1 MSIKNNNVFF
11 KNNVLYH
18 IDSSGDVE
26 VISFEPNSG
35 SGGYLLAGDYIKI
48 EDNTID
54 VDYNLSGLATISSV
68 NNLSAVYQPIGDY
81 LTDGDLTGYQP
92 IGDYLTEVDLSNY
105 LTEDDLDGLAT
116 ISSVNNLSG
125 VYQPIGDYL
134 TDVDLTG
141 YQPVGNYLTE
151 DDLTGYQPVGNYLT
165 EDDLTGYQPIG
176 DYLTEVD
183 LSNYLTEDDLDGLA
197 TISSVNNLSA
207 VYQPIGNY
215 LTEVDLSNYLTE
227 NDLDGLATTN
237 DINNLTA
244 VYQPIGNYLTSI
256 PTATT
261 SEIGGIKVGSNLS
274 IDNNGYLNAIAGDS
288 YNFSG
293 TNGVGVNLSDDTYTI
308 KINDNLYSAISAQ
321 KILWGSESIDVT
333 TDEDKLVLSISDEYV
348 DLINSIPSEN
358 QYTLS
363 AGNNISIDA
372 ITDDGDDYLVVS
384 TDLTDYLK
392 GSESI
397 DVTTDEDKLVL
408 SISDEY
414 VDLIN
419 SIPSE
424 NQYTL
429 SAGNNISIDAIT
441 DDGDDYL
448 VVSTDLT
455 DYLKARIATDEND
468 LESGFLNII
477 LE

>member
-68 NNLSAVYQPIGDY
+68 NNLSAVYQPAGDY
-81 LTDGDLTGYQP
+81 LTDG
-92 IGDYLTEVDLSNY
+92 
-105 LTEDDLDGLAT
+105 
-116 ISSVNNLSG
+116 
-125 VYQPIGDYL
+125 
-134 TDVDLTG
+134 
-141 YQPVGNYLTE
+141 
-151 DDLTGYQPVGNYLT
+151 DLTGYQPVGNYLT

-183 LSNYLTEDDLDGLA
+183 LSNYLTEDDLVGLATTNDINNLSSTYQPIGDYLTEVDLSNYLTEDDLVGLA

-207 VYQPIGNY
+207 VYQPIGDY
-215 LTEVDLSNYLTE
+215 LTAHQS
-227 NDLDGLATTN
+227 LDGLATVSSV
-237 DINNLTA
+237 NNLSA

-274 IDNNGYLNAIAGDS
+274 IDNNGYLNAIAGNS

>member
-11 KNNVLYH
+11 KNNILYH

-68 NNLSAVYQPIGDY
+68 NNLSSTYQPIGDY
-81 LTDGDLTGYQP
+81 LTDG
-92 IGDYLTEVDLSNY
+92 
-105 LTEDDLDGLAT
+105 
-116 ISSVNNLSG
+116 
-125 VYQPIGDYL
+125 
-134 TDVDLTG
+134 
-141 YQPVGNYLTE
+141 
-151 DDLTGYQPVGNYLT
+151 DLTGYQPVGNYLT

-197 TISSVNNLSA
+197 TVSSVNNLS
-207 VYQPIGNY
+207 
-215 LTEVDLSNYLTE
+215 
-227 NDLDGLATTN
+227 
-237 DINNLTA
+237 A

-392 GSESI
+392 
-397 DVTTDEDKLVL
+397 
-408 SISDEY
+408 
-414 VDLIN
+414 
-419 SIPSE
+419 
-424 NQYTL
+424 
-429 SAGNNISIDAIT
+429 
-441 DDGDDYL
+441 
-448 VVSTDLT
+448 
-455 DYLKARIATDEND
+455 ARIATDEND

>member
-1 MSIKNNNVFF
+1 MS
-11 KNNVLYH
+11 
-18 IDSSGDVE
+18 
-26 VISFEPNSG
+26 
-35 SGGYLLAGDYIKI
+35 
-48 EDNTID
+48 
-54 VDYNLSGLATISSV
+54 
-68 NNLSAVYQPIGDY
+68 
-81 LTDGDLTGYQP
+81 
-92 IGDYLTEVDLSNY
+92 
-105 LTEDDLDGLAT
+105 
-116 ISSVNNLSG
+116 
-125 VYQPIGDYL
+125 
-134 TDVDLTG
+134 
-141 YQPVGNYLTE
+141 
-151 DDLTGYQPVGNYLT
+151 
-165 EDDLTGYQPIG
+165 
-176 DYLTEVD
+176 
-183 LSNYLTEDDLDGLA
+183 
-197 TISSVNNLSA
+197 
-207 VYQPIGNY
+207 
-215 LTEVDLSNYLTE
+215 
-227 NDLDGLATTN
+227 
-237 DINNLTA
+237 A

-293 TNGVGVNLSDDTYTI
+293 TNGIGVNLSDDTYTI

-392 GSESI
+392 
-397 DVTTDEDKLVL
+397 
-408 SISDEY
+408 
-414 VDLIN
+414 
-419 SIPSE
+419 
-424 NQYTL
+424 
-429 SAGNNISIDAIT
+429 
-441 DDGDDYL
+441 
-448 VVSTDLT
+448 
-455 DYLKARIATDEND
+455 ARIATDEND

>member
-68 NNLSAVYQPIGDY
+68 NNLSAVYQPAGDY
-81 LTDGDLTGYQP
+81 LTDG
-92 IGDYLTEVDLSNY
+92 
-105 LTEDDLDGLAT
+105 
-116 ISSVNNLSG
+116 
-125 VYQPIGDYL
+125 
-134 TDVDLTG
+134 
-141 YQPVGNYLTE
+141 
-151 DDLTGYQPVGNYLT
+151 DLTGYQPVGNYLT

-183 LSNYLTEDDLDGLA
+183 LSNYLTEDDLVGLATTNDINNLSSTYQPIGDYLTEVDLSNYLTEDDLVGLA

-207 VYQPIGNY
+207 VYQPIGDY
-215 LTEVDLSNYLTE
+215 LTAHQS
-227 NDLDGLATTN
+227 LDGLATVSSV
-237 DINNLTA
+237 NNLSA

-274 IDNNGYLNAIAGDS
+274 IDNNGYLNAIAGNS

-392 GSESI
+392 
-397 DVTTDEDKLVL
+397 
-408 SISDEY
+408 
-414 VDLIN
+414 
-419 SIPSE
+419 
-424 NQYTL
+424 
-429 SAGNNISIDAIT
+429 
-441 DDGDDYL
+441 
-448 VVSTDLT
+448 
-455 DYLKARIATDEND
+455 ARIATDEND

>member
-68 NNLSAVYQPIGDY
+68 NNLSAVYQPAGDY
-81 LTDGDLTGYQP
+81 LTDG
-92 IGDYLTEVDLSNY
+92 
-105 LTEDDLDGLAT
+105 
-116 ISSVNNLSG
+116 
-125 VYQPIGDYL
+125 
-134 TDVDLTG
+134 
-141 YQPVGNYLTE
+141 
-151 DDLTGYQPVGNYLT
+151 DLTGYQPVGNYLT

-183 LSNYLTEDDLDGLA
+183 LSNYLTEDDLVGLATTNDINNLSSTYQPIGDYLTEVDLSNYLTEDDLVGLA

-207 VYQPIGNY
+207 VYQPIGDY
-215 LTEVDLSNYLTE
+215 LTAHQS
-227 NDLDGLATTN
+227 LDGLATVSSV
-237 DINNLTA
+237 NNLSA

-274 IDNNGYLNAIAGDS
+274 IDNNGYLNAIAGNS

-321 KILWGSESIDVT
+321 KKLWCSESIDVT

-397 DVTTDEDKLVL
+397 DVTTDEDKLIL

>member
-26 VISFEPNSG
+26 VISYEPNSG

-68 NNLSAVYQPIGDY
+68 NNLSTVYQPAGDY
-81 LTDGDLTGYQP
+81 LTDG
-92 IGDYLTEVDLSNY
+92 
-105 LTEDDLDGLAT
+105 
-116 ISSVNNLSG
+116 
-125 VYQPIGDYL
+125 
-134 TDVDLTG
+134 DLTG

-151 DDLTGYQPVGNYLT
+151 DDL
-165 EDDLTGYQPIG
+165 
-176 DYLTEVD
+176 
-183 LSNYLTEDDLDGLA
+183 SNYLTEDDLVGLA

-207 VYQPIGNY
+207 VYQPIGDY
-215 LTEVDLSNYLTE
+215 LTAHQS
-227 NDLDGLATTN
+227 LDGLATVSSV
-237 DINNLTA
+237 NNLSA

-274 IDNNGYLNAIAGDS
+274 IDNNGYLNAIAGNS

-384 TDLTDYLK
+384 TDLTDYLT
-392 GSESI
+392 S
-397 DVTTDEDKLVL
+397 
-408 SISDEY
+408 
-414 VDLIN
+414 
-419 SIPSE
+419 
-424 NQYTL
+424 
-429 SAGNNISIDAIT
+429 
-441 DDGDDYL
+441 
-448 VVSTDLT
+448 
-455 DYLKARIATDEND
+455 RIATDEND